1 MAIPTLIPTAATLS
15 GSVAQDHPH
24 HRVSLGLGT
33 DEIAFGEDKFACQ
46 RMEPRPEADEPSP
59 PKKVKREAR
68 TVETILKQTAEI
80 GMVLVG
86 MAALRGGAPPTP
98 VECHLAVEAYTNL
111 EGLVERVAPHD
122 LVSQKSLQSLIQ
134 QFSLP
139 QQPTSPLVSTPTPA
153 QDVSTP
159 TTGAVAAPASGKRSR
174 IKVTPRSPKA
184 AVRPRGRPPKNPVT
198 RLRVSRSV
206 STSGAGESVG
216 KGSKSP
222 TRVRGSKTNQPP
234 DEQRQVHQQIAFAIQ
249 LSKPEVFL
257 AALPETASA
266 YIDSPFKCDSCKVL
280 LNETSSVLICDGCE
294 AGFHLRCLKMYKHS
308 DIPEK
313 DWYCTKCVAVSGG
326 RPKPSIYGPLRRGP
340 GRRGSRT
347 AWILKSI
354 SEHQSAK
361 PSEYRLRLRNAGAA
375 EDGENLNGVKASS
388 AVHVAEDT
396 RMESSPKTLET

>member
-139 QQPTSPLVSTPTPA
+139 QVWSRISTWYEPVLCMYAVTDILWFWHCHPSYLVSISLCA
-153 QDVSTP
+153 
-159 TTGAVAAPASGKRSR
+159 
-174 IKVTPRSPKA
+174 
-184 AVRPRGRPPKNPVT
+184 
-198 RLRVSRSV
+198 RVY
-206 STSGAGESVG
+206 
-216 KGSKSP
+216 
-222 TRVRGSKTNQPP
+222 
-234 DEQRQVHQQIAFAIQ
+234 
-249 LSKPEVFL
+249 FL
-257 AALPETASA
+257 MQYL
-266 YIDSPFKCDSCKVL
+266 
-280 LNETSSVLICDGCE
+280 
-294 AGFHLRCLKMYKHS
+294 H
-308 DIPEK
+308 
-313 DWYCTKCVAVSGG
+313 
-326 RPKPSIYGPLRRGP
+326 
-340 GRRGSRT
+340 
-347 AWILKSI
+347 
-354 SEHQSAK
+354 
-361 PSEYRLRLRNAGAA
+361 
-375 EDGENLNGVKASS
+375 
-388 AVHVAEDT
+388 
-396 RMESSPKTLET
+396 